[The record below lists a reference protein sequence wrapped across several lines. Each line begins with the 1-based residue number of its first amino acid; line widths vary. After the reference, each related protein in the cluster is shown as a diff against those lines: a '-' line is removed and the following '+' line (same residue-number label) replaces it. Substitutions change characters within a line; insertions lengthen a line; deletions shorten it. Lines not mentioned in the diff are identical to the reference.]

1 MQATTMKYVR
11 QLAIASVGFVVIV
24 AINGTGIAGAG
35 SKPKDVCIA
44 APTGG
49 GGFNT
54 FILKEVDTLVP
65 GAVAALRGLYFATG
79 QHRIAPLSGSAVMGS
94 DGQIRI
100 GFFVHS
106 SAQATNDFTVS
117 GVTDA
122 DYNGTVNFDNDGDFM
137 ANGTLAMQRVDCSTI
152 TIPQ

>member
-1 MQATTMKYVR
+1 
-11 QLAIASVGFVVIV
+11 
-24 AINGTGIAGAG
+24 
-35 SKPKDVCIA
+35 VCIVV
-44 APTGG
+44 PTGG
-49 GGFNT
+49 GGFNA

-79 QHRIAPLSGSAVMGS
+79 QNLIAPLSGSAVMGS

-100 GFFVHS
+100 GFFVNS
-106 SAQATNDFTVS
+106 SAQSTNDFTVS

-122 DYNGTVNFDNDGDFM
+122 NYNGTVNFDNDGDFK

-152 TIPQ
+152 TIP

>member
-1 MQATTMKYVR
+1 MGKIARKYVT
-11 QLAIASVGFVVIV
+11 QTAIATAGFCL
-24 AINGTGIAGAG
+24 IAGMNGVAVAAAG
-35 SKPKDVCIA
+35 KPKDVCIV

-54 FILKEVDTLVP
+54 FVLKEVDALASGGV
-65 GAVAALRGLYFATG
+65 VALRGFYFVTG
-79 QHRIAPLSGSAVMGS
+79 QQRISPLHGSAAMAS

-106 SAQATNDFTVS
+106 SAEGTNDFTVS

-122 DYNGTVNFDNDGDFM
+122 TYTGTVNFDNDGDYKP
-137 ANGTLAMQRVDCSTI
+137 NGTLAMQRVDCSTI
-152 TIPQ
+152 VIP